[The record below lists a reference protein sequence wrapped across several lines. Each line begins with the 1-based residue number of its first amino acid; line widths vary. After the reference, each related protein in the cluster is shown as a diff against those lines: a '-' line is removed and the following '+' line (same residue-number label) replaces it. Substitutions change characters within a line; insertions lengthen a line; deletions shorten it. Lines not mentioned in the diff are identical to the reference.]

1 LHDGIKSSS
10 SSLIKYGSQ
19 RPSIDPLTLLQGRCW
34 PDPSLVQL
42 SVCKCPDGGHTDSLF
57 RSPSIVSRRFEATSQ
72 LDNKASKVTAPNTD
86 PHTPDPKSRAAALID
101 SLPGNSI
108 LSKTGFLTV
117 GTAALATAVSKE
129 LYIFNDES
137 VILICSSLLLYL
149 VVQLGAPGYNAWVNQ
164 IAQQHTNLLTSARQ
178 DHKQAI
184 QERIDSVG
192 QMRNVVE
199 ITKNLFEVSKDT
211 AKVEA
216 EVFELQQKVDF
227 ANEAKT
233 VVDSWVRYEASQRQR
248 EQKQMADTITAKI
261 RDEIKNPRLQ
271 QQLLQQSVA
280 DVESLSLHIITN
292 I

>member
-1 LHDGIKSSS
+1 LHS
-10 SSLIKYGSQ
+10 
-19 RPSIDPLTLLQGRCW
+19 
-34 PDPSLVQL
+34 
-42 SVCKCPDGGHTDSLF
+42 
-57 RSPSIVSRRFEATSQ
+57 SPSIIDRRFESTIKATSE
-72 LDNKASKVTAPNTD
+72 LDNKASRVTAPNTD
-86 PHTPDPKSRAAALID
+86 PPLPDPKTRAAALID
-101 SLPGNSI
+101 ALPGNSL

-149 VVQLGAPGYNAWVNQ
+149 VVQLGAPGYTEWVKSIQ
-164 IAQQHTNLLTSARQ
+164 QQHTQLLTSARE

-192 QMRNVVE
+192 QMKNVVD
-199 ITKNLFEVSKDT
+199 ITKTLFEVSKDT

-227 ANEAKT
+227 ATEAKT
-233 VVDSWVRYEASQRQR
+233 VLDSWVRYEASQRQR
-248 EQKQMADTITAKI
+248 EQKQMADSITAKI
-261 RDEIKNPRLQ
+261 REELRNPKLQ

-280 DVESLSLHIITN
+280 DVESTSQYPSLTVGILAQQSQKPPSSS
-292 I
+292 